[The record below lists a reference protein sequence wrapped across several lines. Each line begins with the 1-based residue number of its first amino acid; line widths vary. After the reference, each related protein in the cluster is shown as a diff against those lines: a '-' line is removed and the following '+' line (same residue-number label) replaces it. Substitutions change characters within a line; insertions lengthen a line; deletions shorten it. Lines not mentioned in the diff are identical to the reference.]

1 MMKGSWILLLV
12 ALATLLGSTVSQAQ
26 ALAETHGNPQ
36 WRTPAQLKHQAIA
49 IAAGLRCPM
58 STNQSLQDSQSPI
71 ANELKAEIYLQ
82 LEQGK
87 TSDEIVDFMVARY
100 GERIRYMPSLSAG
113 TALLFFAPLCLLAL
127 AIFWYFRQTAGAAS
141 INTSQEDRS

>member
-1 MMKGSWILLLV
+1 MKGYWILLLL
-12 ALATLLGSTVSQAQ
+12 ALACFLGPTRAQAQ
-26 ALAETHGNPQ
+26 VLAETGGSPQ

-49 IAAGLRCPM
+49 IASGLRCPM

-87 TSDEIVDFMVARY
+87 TSDEIVDFMVVRY

-127 AIFWYFRQTAGAAS
+127 AIFWYFRQIAGAAS
-141 INTSQEDRS
+141 FNTSQEDRS

>member
-1 MMKGSWILLLV
+1 MKGYWILLLL
-12 ALATLLGSTVSQAQ
+12 ALACFLGPTRAQAQ
-26 ALAETHGNPQ
+26 VLAETDGSPQ

-49 IAAGLRCPM
+49 IASGLRCPM

-82 LEQGK
+82 LQQGK
-87 TSDEIVDFMVARY
+87 TSDEIVDFMVVRY
-100 GERIRYMPSLSAG
+100 GERIRYMPTLSAG

-127 AIFWYFRQTAGAAS
+127 AIFWYFRQIAGAAS
-141 INTSQEDRS
+141 FNTSQEDRS

>member
-1 MMKGSWILLLV
+1 MKGSWILLLV
-12 ALATLLGSTVSQAQ
+12 VTLVTLLGPTRAQ
-26 ALAETHGNPQ
+26 APTETHGNPQ
-36 WRTPAQLKHQAIA
+36 WRTPAQLKHQAIE

-58 STNQSLQDSQSPI
+58 SANQSLQDSQSPI

-127 AIFWYFRQTAGAAS
+127 AIFWYLRQAGSAAS
-141 INTSQEDRS
+141 FNTSQEDRS

>member
-1 MMKGSWILLLV
+1 MKGYWILLLL
-12 ALATLLGSTVSQAQ
+12 ALACSLGPTHAQAQ
-26 ALAETHGNPQ
+26 PLAETDGSPR

-49 IAAGLRCPM
+49 IASGLRCPM
-58 STNQSLQDSQSPI
+58 STNQSLLDSQSPI

-141 INTSQEDRS
+141 FNTSQEDRS